1 MTDKNGLRKFYTQLR
16 NGINSSD
23 KISVD
28 ESIFTFFINSRYCVD
43 FDLYLCYVSFRS
55 EVDTHNIIQY
65 LLDNNKRVAVPVCKN
80 GAMNFFEIR
89 SLESLQPGL
98 FGILTPEQAE
108 ADLITDF
115 TNALCLVPAL
125 AYDYF
130 GNRLGYGGGYY
141 DRFLKEHNPQTLGFA
156 YRKCFCDRIPAESF
170 DIKIKTVLT
179 ENGFRNLDKM
189 EAYTYE

>member
-16 NGINSSD
+16 NGINPSD

-65 LLDNNKRVAVPVCKN
+65 LLDNKKRVAVPVCKN

-98 FGILTPEQAE
+98 FG
-108 ADLITDF
+108 
-115 TNALCLVPAL
+115 
-125 AYDYF
+125 
-130 GNRLGYGGGYY
+130 
-141 DRFLKEHNPQTLGFA
+141 
-156 YRKCFCDRIPAESF
+156 
-170 DIKIKTVLT
+170 
-179 ENGFRNLDKM
+179 
-189 EAYTYE
+189 